1 MGEAQ
6 KQKQNNTTKKYQQQ
20 QEQVQQKQKD
30 ESICH
35 KSFLRVCPERHR
47 ACLSALPQHEQTAV
61 QLGRV
66 TVVLHVIRKLNHAE
80 FKAEIQ
86 NIKWESLYFYLFFMN
101 LFRKE
106 HVIT

>member
-1 MGEAQ
+1 
-6 KQKQNNTTKKYQQQ
+6 
-20 QEQVQQKQKD
+20 
-30 ESICH
+30 
-35 KSFLRVCPERHR
+35 
-47 ACLSALPQHEQTAV
+47 V

-86 NIKWESLYFYLFFMN
+86 NIKWESLYLYLFFMN